1 MIFEDYLQSESDCER
16 GNVTKEFKMV
26 LETAPTFLPMT
37 IGLKMIRWLKMNVMY
52 RIHYRIAHQ
61 MIYVEPITESITENS
76 VLRHFILIK

>member
-1 MIFEDYLQSESDCER
+1 MD
-16 GNVTKEFKMV
+16 
-26 LETAPTFLPMT
+26 
-37 IGLKMIRWLKMNVMY
+37 VMY